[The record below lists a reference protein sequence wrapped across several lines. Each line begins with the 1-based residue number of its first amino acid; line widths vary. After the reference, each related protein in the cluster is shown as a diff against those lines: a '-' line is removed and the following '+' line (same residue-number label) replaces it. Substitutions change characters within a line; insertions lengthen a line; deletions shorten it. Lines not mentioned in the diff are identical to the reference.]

1 VTTLEADSVGGSF
14 EVGVAVVA
22 AEEDG
27 PRVGGGDG
35 ESAGAL
41 PGYDDA
47 SGLRLPGR
55 RAADRPPAL
64 VVKGGEAVRVATE
77 AIAGQIGLAAERI
90 AAAVEARA
98 VAPEPGKLSLD
109 SVEVSFGIT
118 LTAGVQAMFTAQ
130 AESSAQVTIIL
141 ARRPAAGG

>member
-1 VTTLEADSVGGSF
+1 
-14 EVGVAVVA
+14 
-22 AEEDG
+22 
-27 PRVGGGDG
+27 
-35 ESAGAL
+35 
-41 PGYDDA
+41 
-47 SGLRLPGR
+47 
-55 RAADRPPAL
+55 
-64 VVKGGEAVRVATE
+64 VKGGEAVRVATE